1 MHPLAGIYA
10 AALTPLTAAD
20 TPDLD
25 AIPRLLAFLADR
37 GCHGALILGTTGEG
51 PSFSPAERIAIFRA
65 AAQVRQTHPDFRLL
79 AGTGTPSWT
88 ETAELNRAAFDLGFA
103 GVVVLPPYYIRT
115 APEEGLF
122 AWYRRVITRSVPAD
136 GYLLAY
142 HIPQISGV
150 PVSLDLLARLKDA
163 FPQQF
168 AGLKDS
174 TGDPQH
180 ARALGERFGG
190 DLLALTGNDRLLTH
204 ALQNH
209 AGGCITALANLCSP
223 DSRRV
228 WDSFQAGSPDPEAQA
243 RLNAAR
249 ADLDAHPPA
258 PVYLKRR
265 LHELHD
271 FPLWPVRPPL
281 TPGT

>member
-10 AALTPLTAAD
+10 AALTPLTHEDA
-20 TPDLD
+20 PDLEAFPD
-25 AIPRLLAFLADR
+25 LLIFLAER

-51 PSFSPAERIAIFRA
+51 PSFSPAERLAIYRA
-65 AAQVRQTHPDFRLL
+65 AAQVRQTYPHFRLL

-88 ETAELNRAAFDLGFA
+88 ETADLSRAAFDLGFD

-115 APEEGLF
+115 APEDGLF
-122 AWYRRVITRSVPAD
+122 AWFQRVITRAVPAD

-142 HIPQISGV
+142 HIPQVSGV
-150 PVSLDLLARLKDA
+150 GFSLDLLARLKDA
-163 FPQQF
+163 FPQRF

-174 TGDPQH
+174 TGAPEH
-180 ARALGERFGG
+180 ARALGERFGT

-204 ALQNH
+204 ALQHH

-228 WDSFQAGSPDPEAQA
+228 WDSFQAGQPDSEAQQ

-249 ADLDAHPPA
+249 ADLDANPPA
-258 PVYLKRR
+258 PAYLKRR
-265 LHELHD
+265 LHQKYH

-281 TPGT
+281 VG